1 MCPIKNLFNDD
12 LGLSVYYPVLNDTEI
27 EYVDILSIPAGNCLC
42 VDYVCT
48 EEHIDEVRRQIY
60 TNITDYIE
68 RNGLQFRSCNVIE
81 TDLHELNLFY
91 PEGQIIMNMQ
101 IPVEE
106 KSKHQKK

>member
-1 MCPIKNLFNDD
+1 MD
-12 LGLSVYYPVLNDTEI
+12 EI
-27 EYVDILSIPAGNCLC
+27 
-42 VDYVCT
+42 
-48 EEHIDEVRRQIY
+48 RRQIY

-68 RNGLQFRSCNVIE
+68 RNGLQFRSCNVIG

-101 IPVEE
+101 IPVKE